1 MCVPDFFFKSKFS
14 FFYITFQVNSECNL
28 LKTDQGLEYFGRSD
42 ILNKKANHE
51 VVCA

>member
-28 LKTDQGLEYFGRSD
+28 LKTDQGLEYFGRSA